1 MRLHPQMGTEHPK
14 APSDEGRVSNTIRTR
29 PNGRNRR
36 VSVLPALE
44 IAPLFLRAVALNPIQ
59 LRPFGSLEFSR
70 HRVRQRKRD
79 EGGIQGRIPT
89 EDDAAMAYPMP

>member
-1 MRLHPQMGTEHPK
+1 MGTEHPK

-70 HRVRQRKRD
+70 HRVRQSKED